1 LGKLD
6 RGADTDYNDLVFL
19 IHSLRVEMNELEGM
33 LRDAIQHARKFDL
46 NPDIL
51 EHLQELKDR
60 LE

>member
-1 LGKLD
+1 
-6 RGADTDYNDLVFL
+6 
-19 IHSLRVEMNELEGM
+19 MNELEGM